1 VQKSAGSGIVTPE
14 RVSERVQLLSD
25 IGRALQADGII
36 PTSTIVFREN
46 RLLPM
51 VRGYFLLN
59 EAYKNWRIEDG
70 HNTEKPKIAALQAVV
85 IARFQPFLPS
95 EPSNAKTLAEARCNE
110 LFALAYASA
119 ILERTFVPDTPE
131 KRDFWLRLLD
141 IIAGSSA
148 QTLEPYYQDVAMQ
161 IDRPLEDYTIAIL
174 TQDRVA
180 INSLISIF
188 ELISAKGAELL
199 K

>member
-1 VQKSAGSGIVTPE
+1 MHKTVGSGISTPE
-14 RVSERVQLLSD
+14 RIAERVDLLAD
-25 IGRALQADGII
+25 IGRALQTDGIL
-36 PTSTIVFREN
+36 PAKTIIFREN
-46 RLLPM
+46 RLRPM
-51 VRGYFLLN
+51 VRGYFLFN

-85 IARFQPFLPS
+85 IARFQPFLPID
-95 EPSNAKTLAEARCNE
+95 PSNAETLAEARCNE
-110 LFALAYASA
+110 IFALAYAGS
-119 ILERTFVPDTPE
+119 ILERTFDPNTRE

-161 IDRPLEDYTIAIL
+161 IERPLEDYTVAIL
-174 TQDRVA
+174 PQDRVA
-180 INSLISIF
+180 INSIISIF

>member
-1 VQKSAGSGIVTPE
+1 MHEHSGSGKWSPE
-14 RVSERVQLLSD
+14 RISERVQLLRD
-25 IGRALQADGII
+25 VGHGLQADGII
-36 PTSTIVFREN
+36 PAKTVVFREA

-59 EAYKNWRIEDG
+59 EAYKGWRIEDG

-85 IARFQPFLPS
+85 IARFQPFLPIN
-95 EPSNAKTLAEARCNE
+95 PSDARTVSEARCNE
-110 LFALAYASA
+110 VFALAYAGA
-119 ILERTFVPDTPE
+119 ILERAFIPDTPE
-131 KRDFWLRLLD
+131 KLDFWMRLLE

-148 QTLEPYYQDVAMQ
+148 ETLEPFYQDVAMQ
-161 IDRPLEDYTIAIL
+161 IERPLGGYTIAIL
-174 TQDRVA
+174 KKDRLA

-188 ELISAKGAELL
+188 ELISAKGIELL

>member
-1 VQKSAGSGIVTPE
+1 MHKTISSGIVSPE
-14 RVSERVQLLSD
+14 RISERVQLLTD
-25 IGRALQADGII
+25 IGQALQTNGII
-36 PTSTIVFREN
+36 PASTVAFREN

-59 EAYKNWRIEDG
+59 EAYKNWRIEDS

-85 IARFQPFLPS
+85 IARFQPFLPHD
-95 EPSNAKTLAEARCNE
+95 PSNARTLAEARCNE
-110 LFALAYASA
+110 IFALTYASS
-119 ILERTFVPDTPE
+119 ILERTFDPNTPE

-148 QTLEPYYQDVAMQ
+148 QTLEPFYQDVAMQ

-174 TQDRVA
+174 TQDKVA

-188 ELISAKGAELL
+188 ELISGKGAELL